1 MGVPASRTGDG
12 YHHGD
17 LRAACLEAAMSL
29 LEEGTETAL
38 SLRAVARRAGVS
50 PNAPYRHYRDKDALL
65 AALATQGF
73 QNLRHLM
80 ADADASAPA
89 GEEFVALGQAYV
101 RFALEHPGLFRLM
114 FGHPCG
120 RSDPETTAAAA
131 EVTAV
136 LNARVARLVPKA
148 QERAFAIGSWSL
160 VHGLAS
166 LMLDGKL
173 THGGPDQVDE
183 LVRGVVKTA
192 LESAP
197 SVSATSAG

>member
-1 MGVPASRTGDG
+1 
-12 YHHGD
+12 
-17 LRAACLEAAMSL
+17 MSL
-29 LEEGTETAL
+29 LEEGTEATL

-50 PNAPYRHYRDKDALL
+50 ANAPYRHYRDKDALL
-65 AALATQGF
+65 AALATRGYQD
-73 QNLRHLM
+73 LRRLM

-114 FGHPCG
+114 FGHPCS

-136 LNARVARLVPKA
+136 LDARVAKLVPEGRA
-148 QERAFAIGSWSL
+148 QAFAIGSWSL

-166 LMLDGKL
+166 LVLDGKL
-173 THGGPDQVDE
+173 TPGGPEQVDE
-183 LVRGVVKTA
+183 LVRSVVRTA
-192 LESAP
+192 LEPGP
-197 SVSATSAG
+197 SVAAR